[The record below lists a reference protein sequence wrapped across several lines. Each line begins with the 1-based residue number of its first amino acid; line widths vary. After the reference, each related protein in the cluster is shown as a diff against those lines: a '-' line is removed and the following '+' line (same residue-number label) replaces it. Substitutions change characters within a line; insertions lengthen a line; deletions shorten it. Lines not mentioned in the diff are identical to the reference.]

1 VGTYQKVWNE
11 FYVQTLK
18 NAVYHMIATFAFSL
32 KTQEINENGK
42 ISSGVKLSINY
53 SSFLNFSFYFQF
65 KKTLYDFYLQGVS
78 QVH

>member
-1 VGTYQKVWNE
+1 VGTYQKLWNE

-18 NAVYHMIATFAFSL
+18 NAAYHLIATFAFSL

-53 SSFLNFSFYFQF
+53 SSFL
-65 KKTLYDFYLQGVS
+65 
-78 QVH
+78 